1 MRRWLSIGYLPLR
14 TTVFPVTGLLALVLL
29 VEAAALRLAW
39 WPDRGLEALLR
50 AAKVPGIFAAAVL
63 ALTALMMFRG
73 GGRLTL
79 ERLNVG
85 PAARLLLWGI
95 WNALCLWALMAVQIL
110 AFLLTAMACTRWGNP
125 AVIGPQTAA
134 LTVYGSSFWYSLL
147 PLAEPARYL
156 CSAAAC
162 LGVGFTAAM
171 WNFFRCRRERSVAVF
186 VSLWLALYGFSASP
200 ADGTCYVFAVLQLL
214 LVVYTLYRWR
224 KASHEKD

>member
-14 TTVFPVTGLLALVLL
+14 TMVFPVTGLLALVLL

-50 AAKVPGIFAAAVL
+50 VAKVPGIFAAAAL

-95 WNALCLWALMAVQIL
+95 VS
-110 AFLLTAMACTRWGNP
+110 P
-125 AVIGPQTAA
+125 ASP
-134 LTVYGSSFWYSLL
+134 Y
-147 PLAEPARYL
+147 
-156 CSAAAC
+156 SAA
-162 LGVGFTAAM
+162 
-171 WNFFRCRRERSVAVF
+171 
-186 VSLWLALYGFSASP
+186 
-200 ADGTCYVFAVLQLL
+200 
-214 LVVYTLYRWR
+214 
-224 KASHEKD
+224 